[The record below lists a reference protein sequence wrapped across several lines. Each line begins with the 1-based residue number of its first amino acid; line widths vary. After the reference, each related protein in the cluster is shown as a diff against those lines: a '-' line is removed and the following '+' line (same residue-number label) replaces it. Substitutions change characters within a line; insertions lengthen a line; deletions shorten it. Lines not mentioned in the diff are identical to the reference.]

1 MIVKKFFHPEKKEKE
16 EEKLMRDLVKFITFF
31 SLLPATHTVSRRE
44 RAAKR
49 MEKSFLRFV
58 IASVWPVHSSVF
70 PKKLLS
76 YQTLHH
82 LRCCWAEIERCVF
95 SHSLPPLSRSAATF
109 FLGMSYRFLSGAT
122 ECEKKHRVRKS
133 RTRKWDR
140 SRSGRMNCERLKHM
154 LSRAQQFTDCVA
166 CL

>member
-1 MIVKKFFHPEKKEKE
+1 MLQLFQSLNHDDCEEILSSRKKEKE

-49 MEKSFLRFV
+49 MEKSFLRFI
-58 IASVWPVHSSVF
+58 IASVWSVHSSVF

-82 LRCCWAEIERCVF
+82 LRCC
-95 SHSLPPLSRSAATF
+95 
-109 FLGMSYRFLSGAT
+109 
-122 ECEKKHRVRKS
+122 
-133 RTRKWDR
+133 
-140 SRSGRMNCERLKHM
+140 
-154 LSRAQQFTDCVA
+154 
-166 CL
+166 